1 MAGRRRSAWS
11 ASAVLPSTSKAASRE
26 SPSPSASSSASPRMP
41 ITPTSVVLATSFA
54 DVPAPTGPRCRTVP
68 NVDSSGSQRSN
79 GSCPPPTKTLSV
91 PASTSATLP
100 STGESRSPSSGS
112 SAASLEVESGPTVD
126 IWISVAPS
134 PSPATTPSGPSVTS
148 TNARGSATIVIT
160 ASARRDASAGVSAA
174 RAPAATNGSAL
185 AGSRFQTTSSCPAST
200 SRRAIRLPIA
210 PSPTTP
216 TAVTKALACR
226 RRFGRAGFARTSV
239 STRVAKQAPASLP
252 HSAGSRRR
260 SLDPVEQPPVRLEG
274 ALRHGGELRP
284 PCGRRLGQRL
294 ARGPGVLEVA
304 LGVQPEVLG
313 REIVAFEPI
322 VLDEPRELRSRDRR
336 LGRLDR
342 VEDRERRET
351 LVRRPGRGALGG
363 LRRRLPVERRLDG
376 SSELVPQPDVLGLLA
391 RVLAVAR
398 GGSRLC
404 HGDDRVPVLPGV
416 EGKLVTGQL
425 TALPALVEGVLQDIP
440 APPRLVDT
448 RAKLHLAPSLE

>member
-112 SAASLEVESGPTVD
+112 RAASPEV
-126 IWISVAPS
+126 
-134 PSPATTPSGPSVTS
+134 
-148 TNARGSATIVIT
+148 
-160 ASARRDASAGVSAA
+160 AS
-174 RAPAATNGSAL
+174 
-185 AGSRFQTTSSCPAST
+185 
-200 SRRAIRLPIA
+200 
-210 PSPTTP
+210 TP
-216 TAVTKALACR
+216 TAATKALACR

-313 REIVAFEPI
+313 REIVALEPI

-342 VEDRERRET
+342 VEDRERPET

-398 GGSRLC
+398 GGSRLR
-404 HGDDRVPVLPGV
+404 HGDDRVPVLP
-416 EGKLVTGQL
+416 
-425 TALPALVEGVLQDIP
+425 
-440 APPRLVDT
+440 
-448 RAKLHLAPSLE
+448 